1 MTTQVKVTQQ
11 PNISLKVANPQNKQ
25 VKQVAIGQVDASSIS
40 LNELQNVDTT
50 TETLQSGTTL
60 IFDATTN
67 KFEASNNID
76 GGTY

>member
-25 VKQVAIGQVDASSIS
+25 VKQVAIGQADASSIS

-67 KFEASNNID
+67 KFEAANNID